1 MQVTMQQFWLGLK
14 KLVCE
19 YESAGDFSS
28 LKPNLLLIVL
38 IHLLSINS
46 HITPSLNPNR
56 FPIKSSLLIFA
67 ILFIF
72 FARSVLLVQRGMITD
87 MLKLPILN

>member
-38 IHLLSINS
+38 INS

-87 MLKLPILN
+87 LLKLLILN